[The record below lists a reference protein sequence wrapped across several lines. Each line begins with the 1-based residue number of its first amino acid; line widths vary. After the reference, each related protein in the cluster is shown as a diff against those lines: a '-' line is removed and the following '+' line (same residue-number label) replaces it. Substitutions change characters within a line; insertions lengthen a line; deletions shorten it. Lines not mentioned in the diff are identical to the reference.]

1 MKEKCAKRTLDGNT
15 VFIEIATAP
24 TSILVSGLSPTASH
38 DLVRLYFE
46 SPRSHG
52 GAVEKVLFAGENG
65 QAVVVFEDTK
75 GEIPFTGAR
84 IRTHTDVKLTF
95 M

>member
-1 MKEKCAKRTLDGNT
+1 MKEKCAKRLLDSNT
-15 VFIEIATAP
+15 VTIGIAPAP

-46 SPRSHG
+46 SPRSQG
-52 GAVEKVLFAGENG
+52 GAVEKVLFTGENG

-75 GEIPFTGAR
+75 G
-84 IRTHTDVKLTF
+84 KLLSLGLE
-95 M
+95 